1 MRNSKIIFF
10 IGLTV
15 IGLFAVLYLDIYDK
29 EFTIHDII
37 VEFHG
42 LIFDLIIFG
51 LLITIYDSIK
61 SIQDRI
67 IRYKEEIQDF
77 SGWESDEAKYRI
89 KGLIKRLINL
99 KAKKVE
105 LYGCYI
111 KNCPYTKKMVDWKFA
126 TAKLYNSYFID
137 CDLSKSTFYLS
148 EIHDSSFHKVN
159 LTDCNF
165 GLSVLDYCSFS
176 DCIITNTN
184 FDFAYVREKDWLK
197 ELRLEENI
205 WVEKLNEKYIIS
217 SNSVTINS
225 VNYYQII
232 DKVHDLTVA
241 EPPDK
246 IIRKNIVNYT
256 PKLYF
261 D

>member
-1 MRNSKIIFF
+1 MRNSKILFF

-15 IGLFAVLYLDIYDK
+15 IGLLTVLYLDITDK
-29 EFTIHDII
+29 DFEIHDII

-61 SIQDRI
+61 SRQDRV
-67 IRYKEEIQDF
+67 IRYKEEIRDF
-77 SGWESDEAKYRI
+77 SGWESEEAKYRI
-89 KGLIKRLINL
+89 RGLIKRLIDL

-148 EIHDSSFHKVN
+148 ELHDSSFYKVN

-165 GLSVLDYCSFS
+165 GLSVLDDCNFS
-176 DCIITNTN
+176 DCILLNTN
-184 FDFAYVREKDWLK
+184 FDFAYVRENDWFKVLQ
-197 ELRLEENI
+197 LEENI
-205 WVEKLNEKYIIS
+205 GVEEINEKYIIS
-217 SNSVTINS
+217 SNFVTINS

-232 DKVHDLTVA
+232 DKVHKD
-241 EPPDK
+241 
-246 IIRKNIVNYT
+246 RKSTRLNSSHI
-256 PKLYF
+256 PLSRMPSSA
-261 D
+261 